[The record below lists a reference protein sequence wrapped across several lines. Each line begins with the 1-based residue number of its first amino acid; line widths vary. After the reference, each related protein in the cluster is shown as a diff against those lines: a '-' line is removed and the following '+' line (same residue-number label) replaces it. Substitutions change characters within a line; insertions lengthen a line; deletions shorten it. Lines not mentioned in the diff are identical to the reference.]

1 MDSNTKKSLADY
13 MKEVEP
19 YEKEETWVDDCRT
32 LKDVARALVTL
43 QKEIKE
49 GNLIKH
55 YAEARCF
62 SCAFFEV

>member
-1 MDSNTKKSLADY
+1 

-55 YAEARCF
+55 HAEARCF
-62 SCAFFEV
+62 SCAFFEVQR

>member
-32 LKDVARALVTL
+32 LKDVERALVTL

-49 GNLIKH
+49 GK
-55 YAEARCF
+55 F
-62 SCAFFEV
+62 D